1 MHVASEGDTPP
12 AVLVTGAST
21 GIGRAVATLLARRG
35 FAVFAGV
42 RQQEAAER
50 LAGEGASA
58 QRSSP
63 AGGAQGSITPVRF
76 DVTDREGIARAAAEI
91 DERVGERGLHGVVNN
106 AGMVVAGPLE
116 FLPLEDLR
124 LQLEVNVIGQIAVT
138 QAMLPLLRRAR
149 QRQLDGSRASGPGVA
164 DPKPAAVGVRSPQAG
179 GAAAGAS
186 GGADAA
192 VRGSHGRV
200 VFVGSISGLV
210 ASRLL
215 GAYAASKFAIEALG
229 DAFRL
234 ELAPWGMQVA
244 IVEPGR
250 VRTPIWDKTLGA
262 GQARLARMPDEAA
275 ELYDATIRA
284 VAQGV
289 TDVESAGIAPDGV
302 ARAVLHAL
310 SAPRARTR
318 YRVGFDAH
326 VVALLTRLLPDR
338 WLDRFLLVVKR

>member
-1 MHVASEGDTPP
+1 
-12 AVLVTGAST
+12 VTGAST

-35 FAVFAGV
+35 FTVFAGV
-42 RQQEAAER
+42 RQPEAARRLAADGAAER
-50 LAGEGASA
+50 
-58 QRSSP
+58 RSP
-63 AGGAQGSITPVRF
+63 QGGGAGGSIVPLLF
-76 DVTDREGIARAAAEI
+76 DVTDREGIARAASEI
-91 DERVGERGLHGVVNN
+91 DEHVGERGLHGLVNN

-124 LQLEVNVIGQIAVT
+124 LQLEVNVIGQVAVT

-149 QRQLDGSRASGPGVA
+149 QWQLDGSRASGMGVA
-164 DPKPAAVGVRSPQAG
+164 RSWPAAVGVRAPQAG
-179 GAAAGAS
+179 RRPASSAGAN
-186 GGADAA
+186 ALL
-192 VRGSHGRV
+192 RGNHGRV

-234 ELAPWGMQVA
+234 ELAPWGLQVA

-262 GQARLARMPDEAA
+262 GEARLARMPEEAGR
-275 ELYDATIRA
+275 LYEATIQT

-289 TDVESAGIAPDGV
+289 TDVESAGISPDGV

-318 YRVGFDAH
+318 YRVGLDAH
-326 VVALLTRLLPDR
+326 VVTLLSRVLPGR
-338 WLDRFLLVVKR
+338 WLDRFLLMVKR